1 LAEASVRLG
10 TRSHDG
16 AHANNV
22 AKSFTLT
29 RAEARERVLL
39 RRFDFGRSQAL
50 GDGAILWGR
59 LGRSREFPPGYLR
72 FRGTELTCRSGSNR
86 APRSQKLPPTLEP
99 PKRFAS
105 ARHAA
110 WEFDDNSHG
119 VRVLPA
125 FEPGRSLCWLASP
138 APSALR
144 VSHPLSGLIPPGPRG
159 FVSRHI
165 RP

>member
-29 RAEARERVLL
+29 RAEARERVLP
-39 RRFDFGRSQAL
+39 RRFDFGRSRAR
-50 GDGAILWGR
+50 GDGAIL
-59 LGRSREFPPGYLR
+59 LGHLDRSREFPPGHLR
-72 FRGTELTCRSGSNR
+72 FGGTELTCRSGSNR
-86 APRSQKLPPTLEP
+86 ALRSRKLPPTPKP
-99 PKRFAS
+99 PKRFS
-105 ARHAA
+105 GARHAA

-125 FEPGRSLCWLASP
+125 FEPRRSLCWFTSP